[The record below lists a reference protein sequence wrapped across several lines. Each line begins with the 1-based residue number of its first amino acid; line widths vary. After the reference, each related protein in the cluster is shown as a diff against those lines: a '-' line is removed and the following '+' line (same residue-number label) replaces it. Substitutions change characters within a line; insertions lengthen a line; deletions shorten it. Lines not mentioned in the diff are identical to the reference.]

1 MHTVLLNVIVQ
12 NIFQSV
18 QVIQLF
24 GLAMTAGESERQVD
38 TGIGGS
44 FLCLQ
49 RAEELLAE
57 REDQLIMGFFC
68 LCRIKLKRK
77 GGFLGGQ
84 NKGK

>member
-24 GLAMTAGESERQVD
+24 GLVMIAGESERQVD

-57 REDQLIMGFFC
+57 
-68 LCRIKLKRK
+68 
-77 GGFLGGQ
+77 
-84 NKGK
+84 